1 MEKYI
6 DLEINY
12 KSKLLKLLEDISRI
26 KVTDEE
32 GNTRIVYVKEG
43 INQHMEGINDKVTS
57 QI

>member
-57 QI
+57 